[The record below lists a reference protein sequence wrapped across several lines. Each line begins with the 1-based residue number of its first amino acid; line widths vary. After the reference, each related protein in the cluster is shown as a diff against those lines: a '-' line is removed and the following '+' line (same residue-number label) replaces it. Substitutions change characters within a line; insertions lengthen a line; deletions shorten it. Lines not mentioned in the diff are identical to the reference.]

1 MERRSA
7 LALGL
12 GSATLALATRP
23 AAVLSQTGR
32 FPDRPVKLIV
42 PYSPGGGGDTLT
54 RQLAPRLADRLGVSV
69 VVENRPG
76 AGGNLGTEAGLKAPA
91 DGYTLVAIS
100 ASYPCQ
106 AIVSKLSFDPLTDY
120 TPIAL
125 VSREPGILIVNPDF
139 PAKTLRELIELAKA
153 RPASL
158 AYGSAGHGSQAHFN
172 TEYMAYR
179 AGIRLNHVPYKG
191 TSQAFNDMLGGNIQ
205 LMFATPQFVVPFAKA
220 GRTRVLGVAG
230 AERLSALP
238 DVPTFGEAGLAF
250 EFIAWNGIIAPKGLP
265 AEIATRLNTEVD
277 AVLKSREVVDKLA
290 ADGVGTIGGPPDRL
304 SSLIRADIERWRDTA
319 QRAGIKP
326 E

>member
-1 MERRSA
+1 MERRRALTLGLGTAA
-7 LALGL
+7 LAL
-12 GSATLALATRP
+12 AARP
-23 AAVLSQTGR
+23 ATVHAQATR

-42 PYSPGGGGDTLT
+42 PYSPGGGGDTLA
-54 RQLAPRLADRLGVSV
+54 RQLAPRLADRLGVQV

-106 AIVSKLSFDPLTDY
+106 AIVSKLSFDPLVDY
-120 TPIAL
+120 TPITL

-139 PAKTLRELIELAKA
+139 PAKSLRELIELAKA
-153 RPASL
+153 RPGTL

-205 LMFATPQFVVPFAKA
+205 LMFATPQF
-220 GRTRVLGVAG
+220 
-230 AERLSALP
+230 
-238 DVPTFGEAGLAF
+238 
-250 EFIAWNGIIAPKGLP
+250 
-265 AEIATRLNTEVD
+265 
-277 AVLKSREVVDKLA
+277 
-290 ADGVGTIGGPPDRL
+290 
-304 SSLIRADIERWRDTA
+304 
-319 QRAGIKP
+319 
-326 E
+326 